1 MELTPAFLLQNPE
14 LVKTVAPW
22 CVRLD
27 NLEMAM
33 LLLVQPWLSAG
44 GLRRAE
50 LERRIAR
57 FADKLPLGPVYFQ
70 RIKRTVARLEEIG
83 ALRGAGD
90 GGQRFAATPQGFA
103 AFVLNLQVLG
113 SDPTLEGGE
122 FELKQALVA
131 RCNLILDRLSDLPAE
146 ATADNADPDPF
157 FEEVERLDVFGR
169 RVVTPEVVTAA
180 FDILRLIA
188 SQRELVGRLLAA
200 TRLRVDRDEAEAGAL
215 IGLDLA
221 KLAEIGFADA
231 ATWLA
236 ETPGAAGMLR
246 DMASGVLP
254 RLTGEAAVLRY
265 EHYLSYLDD
274 LARLYAGAFKMV
286 TLETVRGLLPRRRI

>member
-1 MELTPAFLLQNPE
+1 MELTPTFLLKNPE
-14 LVKTVAPW
+14 LAKTVAPW

-33 LLLVQPWLSAG
+33 LLLVQPWLAVG

-83 ALRGAGD
+83 ALRGEGN

-103 AFVLNLQVLG
+103 VFVLNLQVLG
-113 SDPTLEGGE
+113 SDPTLDGAE
-122 FELKQALVA
+122 FEFKQALVA
-131 RCNLILDRLSDLPAE
+131 RCNLILDRLSELPAE
-146 ATADNADPDPF
+146 TSEDPDPF
-157 FEEVERLDVFGR
+157 LEEAERLDIFGR
-169 RVVTPEVVTAA
+169 RVVSPEAVTAA

-188 SQRELVGRLLAA
+188 SQRELVTRFLATA
-200 TRLRVDRDEAEAGAL
+200 RQRISEDEAEASAL
-215 IGLDLA
+215 IGLDLTQ
-221 KLAEIGFADA
+221 LAGIGFA

-254 RLTGEAAVLRY
+254 RLTGEAAILRY
-265 EHYLSYLDD
+265 ERYLSYLDD
-274 LARLYAGAFKMV
+274 LARLYAGAFKVV
-286 TLETVRGLLPRRRI
+286 TLETVRGLMARRRM